1 MKKFKFY
8 LDRKVTVWER
18 DLFEIEAETKEEAIA
33 SVIHEAKTNLHQGQ
47 LEFEGETETLY
58 DTQDFIEAKEN
69 QAATVEI
76 YEESTCML
84 IWQNWEDM

>member
-18 DLFEIEAETKEEAIA
+18 DTFEIEAESKEEATSI
-33 SVIHEAKTNLHQGQ
+33 VIEEAKTNLYNGE
-47 LEFEGETETLY
+47 LEFEGETESLY
-58 DTQDFIEAKEN
+58 DTQDFMEAKEN

-76 YEESTCML
+76 YDGETNEI